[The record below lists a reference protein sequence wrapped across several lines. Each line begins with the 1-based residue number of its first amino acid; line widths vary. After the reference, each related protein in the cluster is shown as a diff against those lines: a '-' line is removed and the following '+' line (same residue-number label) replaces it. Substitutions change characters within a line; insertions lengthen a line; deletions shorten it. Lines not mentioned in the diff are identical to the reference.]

1 MRRGGGRAKK
11 IIGRTGSED
20 ELPRGVALAFS
31 QCQQA
36 YHRRVLEGDLNV
48 VQITAL
54 DIAKRLER
62 ARELLDNREDK
73 DFWLSYEHPDSYQK
87 SIEMRQWRKSQEADD
102 VCITSDTMEGLMRMM
117 EQQGV

>member
-11 IIGRTGSED
+11 IIGLTGSED

-36 YHRRVLEGDLNV
+36 YHRRMLEGDLNV

-62 ARELLDNREDK
+62 ARELLDNREEK
-73 DFWLSYEHPDSYQK
+73 DFWLSYEHRDSYQK